1 MVVPYSFLSTFIRPI
16 HSSSCLLILLRND
29 LCWDQTP
36 AAHLYLFLRKVVLIK
51 TLIAIGRQFLETR
64 HDATRLAVE
73 GRLIVADLVD
83 NQPRHRGE
91 IYARVGVKTG
101 SNEQDLPW
109 RRRIQQ

>member
-1 MVVPYSFLSTFIRPI
+1 MRQPDRQWHQGWSLSARKAK
-16 HSSSCLLILLRND
+16 HVDLIFDRD
-29 LCWDQTP
+29 AVD
-36 AAHLYLFLRKVVLIK
+36 LFLRKVVLIK

-83 NQPRHRGE
+83 NQPCHRGE